1 MLAYSKI
8 SLKIWFMALYV
19 ITQSKKSL
27 SLLALMRHLGLSY
40 NSAWLLQQKIIHAL
54 NQDDQ
59 QHKLEG
65 IIHVDDGYL
74 GGHRSGVLGRGS
86 AGKTP
91 FIAALSFHKN
101 KHFHLKLTPVANF
114 TKKAIRLWSKRS
126 IAKGSLVFSGAL
138 QGFQAI
144 ARPGVQDKS
153 VNISDDSQAKDR
165 LFSAINTVM
174 GNLKR
179 YRLGIHHAIR
189 QKSLK
194 RYLAAFSWRFNH

>member
-1 MLAYSKI
+1 MC
-8 SLKIWFMALYV
+8 
-19 ITQSKKSL
+19 
-27 SLLALMRHLGLSY
+27 HLGVSY

-65 IIHVDDGYL
+65 VIHVDDGYL
-74 GGHRSGVLGRGS
+74 GGHRPGVRGRGA

-101 KHFHLKLTPVANF
+101 KPFHLKLSPVANF
-114 TKKAIRLWSKRS
+114 SKKATRLWSKRS
-126 IAKGSLVFSGAL
+126 IDQGSLVFSDAL

-144 ARPGVQDKS
+144 ARLGVQHKL
-153 VNISDDSQAKDR
+153 VNIFDDIQAKDR
-165 LFSAINTVM
+165 LFSAIHTVM

-179 YRLGIHHAIR
+179 YILGILMPSGKGH
-189 QKSLK
+189 
-194 RYLAAFSWRFNH
+194 